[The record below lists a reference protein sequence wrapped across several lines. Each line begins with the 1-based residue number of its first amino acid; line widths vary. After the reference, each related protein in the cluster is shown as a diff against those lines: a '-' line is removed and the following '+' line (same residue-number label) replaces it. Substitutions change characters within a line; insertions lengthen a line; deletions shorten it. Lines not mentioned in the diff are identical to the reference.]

1 MNRSTLN
8 RTIKRWPSWV
18 LLLLCAVVLMVIG
31 VDRVSG
37 PSTAEE
43 RIDAIAQ
50 RLACPTCDGESVYES
65 RGSASQAIRQ
75 EIARRVA
82 DGQSTDDEIVAAI
95 DDSYEAD
102 LRLVPDSSGL
112 ESLIWIAPMVVAV
125 GAIALLVVAFRR
137 WRSDGSLTPTDEER
151 SVVERALRQSNEES
165 PR

>member
-18 LLLLCAVVLMVIG
+18 LLLLCAVVLMVVG

-112 ESLIWIAPMVVAV
+112 ESLIWIAPMAVAV

>member
-1 MNRSTLN
+1 MSRSSFN

-18 LLLLCAVVLMVIG
+18 LLLLCAVVLMVVG

-165 PR
+165 AR

>member
-1 MNRSTLN
+1 MNRSTIN

-18 LLLLCAVVLMVIG
+18 LLLLCAVALMVVG

-65 RGSASQAIRQ
+65 RGSASQAIRK

-82 DGQSTDDEIVAAI
+82 DGQSSDDEIVAAI

-112 ESLIWIAPMVVAV
+112 ESMIWIAPMVVAV
-125 GAIALLVVAFRR
+125 GAVALLVVAFRR
-137 WRSDGSLTPTDEER
+137 WRSEGSLTPTDEER
-151 SVVERALRQSNEES
+151 SVVEKALRESNEES
-165 PR
+165 SR

>member
-8 RTIKRWPSWV
+8 RTIKRWPSSV

-65 RGSASQAIRQ
+65 RGSASQAIRK

-82 DGQSTDDEIVAAI
+82 DGQSSDDEIVAAI

-112 ESLIWIAPMVVAV
+112 ESMIWIAPMVVAV
-125 GAIALLVVAFRR
+125 GAVALLVVAFRR
-137 WRSDGSLTPTDEER
+137 WRSEGSLTPTDEER
-151 SVVERALRQSNEES
+151 SVVEKALRESNEES
-165 PR
+165 SR

>member
-18 LLLLCAVVLMVIG
+18 LLLLCAVVLMVVG

-65 RGSASQAIRQ
+65 RGSASQAIRK

-82 DGQSTDDEIVAAI
+82 DGQSSDDEIVAAI

-112 ESLIWIAPMVVAV
+112 ESMIWIAPMVVAV
-125 GAIALLVVAFRR
+125 GAVALLVVAFRR
-137 WRSDGSLTPTDEER
+137 WRSEGSLTPTDEER
-151 SVVERALRQSNEES
+151 SVVEKALRESNEE
-165 PR
+165 

>member
-18 LLLLCAVVLMVIG
+18 LLLLCAVVLMVVG

-65 RGSASQAIRQ
+65 RGSASQAIRK

-82 DGQSTDDEIVAAI
+82 DGQSSDDEIVAAI

-112 ESLIWIAPMVVAV
+112 ESMIWIAPMVVAV
-125 GAIALLVVAFRR
+125 GAVALLVVAFRR

-151 SVVERALRQSNEES
+151 SVVEKALRESNEES
-165 PR
+165 SR

>member
-1 MNRSTLN
+1 MSRSTLN

-18 LLLLCAVVLMVIG
+18 LLLLCAVVLMVVG

-65 RGSASQAIRQ
+65 RGSASQAIRK

-82 DGQSTDDEIVAAI
+82 DGQSSDDEIVAAI

-112 ESLIWIAPMVVAV
+112 ESMIWIAPMVVAV
-125 GAIALLVVAFRR
+125 GAVALLVVAFRR

-151 SVVERALRQSNEES
+151 SVVEKALRESNEES
-165 PR
+165 SR

>member
-18 LLLLCAVVLMVIG
+18 LLLLCAVALMVVG

-65 RGSASQAIRQ
+65 RGSASQAIRK

-82 DGQSTDDEIVAAI
+82 DGQSSDDEIVAAI

-112 ESLIWIAPMVVAV
+112 ESMIWIAPMVVAV
-125 GAIALLVVAFRR
+125 GAVALLVVAFRR
-137 WRSDGSLTPTDEER
+137 WRSEGSLTPTDEER
-151 SVVERALRQSNEES
+151 SVVEKALRESNEES
-165 PR
+165 SR

>member
-18 LLLLCAVVLMVIG
+18 LLLLCAVALMVVG

-65 RGSASQAIRQ
+65 RGSASQAIRK

-82 DGQSTDDEIVAAI
+82 DGQSSDDEIVAAI

-112 ESLIWIAPMVVAV
+112 ESMIWIAPMVVAV
-125 GAIALLVVAFRR
+125 GAVA
-137 WRSDGSLTPTDEER
+137 
-151 SVVERALRQSNEES
+151 
-165 PR
+165 

>member
-1 MNRSTLN
+1 MNSSTLN

-18 LLLLCAVVLMVIG
+18 LLLLCAVALMVVG

-65 RGSASQAIRQ
+65 RGSASQAIRK

-82 DGQSTDDEIVAAI
+82 DGQSSDDEIVAAI

-112 ESLIWIAPMVVAV
+112 ESMIWIAPMVVAV
-125 GAIALLVVAFRR
+125 GAVALLVVAFRR
-137 WRSDGSLTPTDEER
+137 WRSEGSLTPTDEER
-151 SVVERALRQSNEES
+151 SVVEKALRESNEES
-165 PR
+165 SR

>member
-18 LLLLCAVVLMVIG
+18 LLLLCAVALMVVG

-65 RGSASQAIRQ
+65 RGSASQAIRK

-82 DGQSTDDEIVAAI
+82 DGQSSDDEIVAAI

-112 ESLIWIAPMVVAV
+112 ESMIWIAPMVVVV
-125 GAIALLVVAFRR
+125 GAVALLVVAFRR
-137 WRSDGSLTPTDEER
+137 WRSEGSLTPTDEER
-151 SVVERALRQSNEES
+151 SVVEKALRESNEES
-165 PR
+165 SR

>member
-43 RIDAIAQ
+43 RIDAIAR

>member
-18 LLLLCAVVLMVIG
+18 LLLLCAVVLMVVG

>member
-1 MNRSTLN
+1 MTRLRSLVKATSAGWLV
-8 RTIKRWPSWV
+8 I
-18 LLLLCAVVLMVIG
+18 AVAFLALMVYG
-31 VDRVSG
+31 SQRDSSPATPQERVEAVS
-37 PSTAEE
+37 
-43 RIDAIAQ
+43 R
-50 RLACPTCDGESVYES
+50 RLACPTCDGESVSES
-65 RGSASQAIRQ
+65 RGTASQAIRQ

-102 LRLVPDSSGL
+102 LRLVPDSSCL

>member
-18 LLLLCAVVLMVIG
+18 LLLLCAVVLMVVG

-112 ESLIWIAPMVVAV
+112 ESMIWIAPMVVAV
-125 GAIALLVVAFRR
+125 GAVALLVVAFRR

-151 SVVERALRQSNEES
+151 SVVERALRQSNDES

>member
-1 MNRSTLN
+1 MSRSSLN

-18 LLLLCAVVLMVIG
+18 LLLLCAVVLMVVG

-137 WRSDGSLTPTDEER
+137 GRSDGSLTPTDEER

>member
-18 LLLLCAVVLMVIG
+18 LLLLCAVVLMVVG

-112 ESLIWIAPMVVAV
+112 ESMIWIAPMVVAV

-137 WRSDGSLTPTDEER
+137 WRSEGSLTPTDEER
-151 SVVERALRQSNEES
+151 SVVERALRQSNDES

>member
-18 LLLLCAVVLMVIG
+18 LLLLCAVVLMVVG

-137 WRSDGSLTPTDEER
+137 WHSDGSLTPTDDER
-151 SVVERALRQSNEES
+151 SVVERALRQSNDES

>member
-18 LLLLCAVVLMVIG
+18 LLLLCAVVLMVVG

-151 SVVERALRQSNEES
+151 SVVEKALRESNEES
-165 PR
+165 SR